1 MNNRKLPFRDI
12 TSCPHCHLR
21 QFIRGDTKC
30 RRCLQPL
37 GVTYYDFSLFDPEL
51 ESESSVVYLSRQT
64 VGSMIRELRQMQ
76 GMTQVALADR
86 LAIHRT
92 HLSRIERE
100 RLLPRSDFL
109 LRCIAA
115 LGTDMIILR
124 IRDRPTER
132 PATSNDIPPRRG
144 NRLSP

>member
-1 MNNRKLPFRDI
+1 MNNRTLPFRDI
-12 TSCPHCHLR
+12 AACPHCHLR

-30 RRCLQPL
+30 RRCRQPL
-37 GVTYYDFSLFDPEL
+37 GITYYDFSLFGPER
-51 ESESSVVYLSRQT
+51 ESESSVVHLSQQT

-76 GMTQVALADR
+76 GMTQAALAAR
-86 LAIHRT
+86 LATHRT

-100 RLLPRSDFL
+100 RLLPRGDLL

-124 IRDRPTER
+124 ICNRPTECT
-132 PATSNDIPPRRG
+132 PTLNYIPP
-144 NRLSP
+144 